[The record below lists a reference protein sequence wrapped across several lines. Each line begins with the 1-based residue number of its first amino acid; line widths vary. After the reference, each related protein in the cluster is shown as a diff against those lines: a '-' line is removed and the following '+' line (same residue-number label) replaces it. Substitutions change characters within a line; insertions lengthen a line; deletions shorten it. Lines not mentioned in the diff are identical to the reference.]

1 MSKGQYRD
9 RDRGK
14 RRRGFDDDDYSPPV
28 TPDLNRGRPFTA
40 APRTAP
46 LAQGAALDAVVKM
59 FNSEKGFGFVS
70 VGDGSSDAFLHIG
83 ALQAAGFDAPAPG
96 TKLKVQ
102 IGQGQKGPQVT
113 AVLEVDSST
122 AGALPPTSRP
132 ERPDPSTAVAI
143 DGVVKWLNT
152 EKGFGFVQADDN
164 GKDVFLH
171 ISVVEKA
178 GLDSL
183 PDGAAVSMH
192 VVETQKGREAIS
204 ISVKS

>member
-1 MSKGQYRD
+1 MSKGQHRD

-28 TPDLNRGRPFTA
+28 SPDVNRGRSFNA
-40 APRTAP
+40 APRSAP
-46 LAQGAALDAVVKM
+46 VPQGPAVDAVVKM

-70 VGDGSSDAFLHIG
+70 VGGNSGDAFLHIG

-96 TKLKVQ
+96 TTLKVQ
-102 IGQGQKGPQVT
+102 VGQGEKGPQVT
-113 AVLEVDSST
+113 AVLEVYSST
-122 AGALPPTSRP
+122 AGPAATSRP
-132 ERPDPSTAVAI
+132 ERPDPSTAIAI

-178 GLDSL
+178 GLDTL
-183 PDGAAVSMH
+183 PDGAIISMN

-204 ISVKS
+204 ITVKA